1 MLEAIRNNKDSKLA
15 KIILAII
22 IVPFALFGIDS
33 YLSSLGTNAYV
44 AKVNGKEISLQ
55 QYQRNFSTIREQMA
69 EPNADPAIFDSPEFK
84 NAVLENLIS
93 AELVNQAINEFG
105 FAISDQQLRDYIVG
119 MPDFQIGGK
128 FSQERYDEIVRYNN
142 ISPKQLEEKIRADL
156 AGQQIR
162 DSLKNLVYVPNE
174 EIQPLVDLAYQKRDI
189 NLYEIYLDDYEEKI
203 KPTEKE
209 LQSFYEENQSSF
221 IRPDQVKINFIIYS
235 VAGLVPKTKVSDTEA
250 KEFYEANKDLY
261 QGDQQR
267 RAKHILFSFKSEMTE
282 NEKQQI
288 KEQAL
293 STLNDLRKN
302 PKLFDT
308 KAKELSQDPESAK
321 RGGDLGFFSRGAMV
335 KPFEDKVFTM
345 KKNQISDLVETNFGY
360 HIIMLTDIKGEEV
373 TFESVQAQIKGEL
386 LYGKA
391 LEEYATNAEE
401 FNNTVYENSADLK
414 LAAEKYGL
422 EIQSSEWLS
431 IEDARRFFNNDA
443 FANSIFSQDSIDSK
457 RNIPALEVSPNN
469 LVSARVVDFRASDQE
484 SFDNVKDKIKTF
496 LIKRDSQKLIIEEGN
511 QLVEDLKSAKTKVEW
526 IDKLT
531 LDRVDKQ
538 GLSDPLVNKIF
549 QINASS
555 LPAYE
560 GFYDTQGQYYVI
572 KLNKV
577 IDEKV
582 DDELSV
588 DLYRD
593 EYEKAIKEAVQAAY
607 IDDLRSEAEI
617 KINSKLLN

>member
-55 QYQRNFSTIREQMA
+55 QYQRNFTTIREQL
-69 EPNADPAIFDSPEFK
+69 ADPNTDPSMFDSPEFK
-84 NAVLENLIS
+84 SAVLDNLIS
-93 AELVNQAINEFG
+93 AELVNQAINDFG
-105 FAISDQQLRDYIVG
+105 FVISDQQLREYIVG
-119 MPDFQIGGK
+119 MPDFQVGGM
-128 FSQERYDEIVRYNN
+128 FSQDKYDEIVRYNN

-162 DSLKNLVYVPNE
+162 DSLKNLVSVPGE
-174 EIQPLVDLAYQKRDI
+174 EIQPLVNLAYQKRDI
-189 NLYEIYLDDYEEKI
+189 NLFEMYLDDYEGKI
-203 KPTEKE
+203 KPTETE
-209 LQSFYEENQSSF
+209 LQAFYDENTSAF

-235 VAGLVPKTKVSDTEA
+235 VAGLVPKTKVSDAEVR
-250 KEFYEANKDLY
+250 EFFEANKDLY

-267 RAKHILFSFKSEMTE
+267 RAKHILFSLKSGISDE
-282 NEKQQI
+282 EKIQI
-288 KEQAL
+288 KDKAL
-293 STLNDLRKN
+293 LTLNELRKD
-302 PKLFDT
+302 PKLFDA
-308 KAKELSQDPESAK
+308 KAKDLSQDPESAK
-321 RGGDLGFFSRGAMV
+321 RGGDLGFFSRGSMV
-335 KPFEDKVFTM
+335 KPFEDQVFSM
-345 KKNQISDLVETNFGY
+345 EKNEISDIVETSFGY

-373 TFESVQAQIKGEL
+373 TFDSVQAQIKGEL

-391 LEEYATNAEE
+391 LEEYANNAEE
-401 FNNTVYENSADLK
+401 FNNTVYENSTDLEY
-414 LAAEKYGL
+414 AAKKYGL

-431 IEDARRFFNNDA
+431 LDDAKRFFNNDA

-457 RNIPALEVSPNN
+457 KNIAALEVSPNN
-469 LVSARVVDFRASDQE
+469 LVSARVIDFRASGQE
-484 SFDNVKDKIKTF
+484 SFENVKDKIKTF
-496 LIKRDSQKLIIEEGN
+496 LVKRDSQKLIIAEGN
-511 QLVEDLKSAKTKVEW
+511 QLVEDLRSSSKKVDW
-526 IDKLT
+526 VDKLT

-538 GLSDPLVNKIF
+538 GLPDPLVNKIF
-549 QINASS
+549 QMDATT

-560 GFYDTQGQYYVI
+560 GFFDTKGEYYVI
-572 KLNKV
+572 KLNQV

-582 DDELSV
+582 EDELSV

-607 IDDLRSEAEI
+607 IDDLRSSADIEV
-617 KINSKLLN
+617 NTQLLN